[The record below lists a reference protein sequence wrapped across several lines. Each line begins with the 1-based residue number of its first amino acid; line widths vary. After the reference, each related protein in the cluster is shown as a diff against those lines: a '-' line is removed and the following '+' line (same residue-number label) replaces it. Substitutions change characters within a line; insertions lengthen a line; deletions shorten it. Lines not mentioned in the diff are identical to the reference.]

1 MKEIN
6 YQILKK
12 ANSGDQEAINFIKSR
27 TLPDDFDWKFYA
39 ASNKNISNLK
49 LDEINSICHYLNNG
63 KRKNL
68 EYSRKN
74 TSKWVIPEDFDKII
88 ELQKIT
94 DCYFSGS
101 FADFLH
107 LEPDLSD
114 LYVFKD
120 MDIVCDRIPINVD
133 LQINKSHHE
142 ETQKFLDIQPCA
154 PSSFYS
160 GNYKNK
166 IIDVFINY
174 YEKQDPKVSMEFLIN
189 GQKIKII
196 TIEYRIKT
204 LQLILDNQRFLAN
217 SEETWLAEKLRTI
230 PEKLHKLKQIKN

>member
-1 MKEIN
+1 
-6 YQILKK
+6 
-12 ANSGDQEAINFIKSR
+12 
-27 TLPDDFDWKFYA
+27 
-39 ASNKNISNLK
+39 
-49 LDEINSICHYLNNG
+49 
-63 KRKNL
+63 
-68 EYSRKN
+68 
-74 TSKWVIPEDFDKII
+74 
-88 ELQKIT
+88 
-94 DCYFSGS
+94 
-101 FADFLH
+101 
-107 LEPDLSD
+107 
-114 LYVFKD
+114 